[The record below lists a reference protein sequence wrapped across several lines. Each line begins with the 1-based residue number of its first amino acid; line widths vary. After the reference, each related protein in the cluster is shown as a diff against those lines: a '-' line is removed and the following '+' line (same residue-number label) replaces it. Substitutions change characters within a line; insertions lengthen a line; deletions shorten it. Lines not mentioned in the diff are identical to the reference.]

1 MDYEIKNDPYLIA
14 GTGVFH
20 NKLGI
25 TDENKLRRAEA
36 QITTTELAILEVQP
50 LPGELSLRYLQA
62 IHRAVFGELYTWARR
77 LRTVEMSKGDTE
89 FAKVD
94 ALYGYAESIFDHLQ
108 DEDFLQGLPKELFVE
123 RLAHYYSELNLL
135 HPFREGNGRVLRAFI
150 HTLADR
156 AKWWVDWTDLDAR
169 QNIDAC
175 IAAYHGD
182 ESKLFE
188 MLTPLASSNE

>member
-1 MDYEIKNDPYLIA
+1 MTYEIENDPYLIP
-14 GTGVFH
+14 GTGVFR

-25 TDENKLRRAEA
+25 TEERKLRRAEA
-36 QITTTELAILEVQP
+36 QITTTELAILEAHP
-50 LPGELSLRYLQA
+50 LDGELSLRYLQA
-62 IHRAVFGELYTWARR
+62 IHRAVFAELYTWAGR

-94 ALYGYAESIFDHLQ
+94 ALYGYADSIFDQLE
-108 DEDFLQGLPKELFVE
+108 DEGYLKGLSKEAFIE

-135 HPFREGNGRVLRAFI
+135 HPFREGNGRVLRAFV

-156 AKWWVDWTDLDAR
+156 ADWWVDWTNLNAS
-169 QNIDAC
+169 QNVAAC

-182 ESKLFE
+182 ETKLAE
-188 MLTPLASSNE
+188 MLAPLVSSSE